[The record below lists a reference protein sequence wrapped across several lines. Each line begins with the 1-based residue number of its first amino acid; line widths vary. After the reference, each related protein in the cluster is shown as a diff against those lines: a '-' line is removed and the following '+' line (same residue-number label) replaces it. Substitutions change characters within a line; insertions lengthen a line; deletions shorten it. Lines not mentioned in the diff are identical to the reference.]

1 MSMWDRIKNVFK
13 PQNVV
18 DGGYGTSIYEQ
29 FTGGSAAGVSVNE
42 HTVRNSSAVTAC
54 LNLIGGAIAGMPKHI
69 YQRTADGRQRTD
81 NDLWWLLNEQP
92 NATMSAFTFW
102 SYLLDSKILHGDG
115 FARIVRASEYSPKIV
130 GFDPIHPGDVV
141 VKLVDGRLTYTIRR
155 DGDSITKDQDDMIH
169 VPGAGFNGLRGM
181 SQIKHSLRNAVG
193 VSLAANEYS
202 AAFFKNSARPD
213 FGIEV
218 AGNPTLE
225 QQEMIRRT
233 FLDRH
238 SGPMNSGLPMLLV
251 GGAKIHPISM
261 NAEDSQLIQTRMFQI
276 EDIARVMGVNPFMI
290 GHTEKTSSWGT
301 GVEQISIGFNKYT
314 LSQHIKPIENEFNRK
329 CFKTSRNFIEFLT
342 AGLERGDIAA
352 RTNSYRVGLGRAG
365 EPGWLTQ
372 NEVRGWENLP
382 AVDGGDTL
390 MMGIDNA
397 KPTV

>member
-1 MSMWDRIKNVFK
+1 MSVWGRIKNVFT
-13 PQNVV
+13 PQNVT
-18 DGGYGTSIYEQ
+18 DGAYGSSVYEQ

-42 HTVRNSSAVTAC
+42 NTVRNSSAVTAC
-54 LNLIGGAIAGMPKHI
+54 LNLIGGSIAGLPKHI

-92 NATMSAFTFW
+92 TATMSAFTFW
-102 SYLLDSKILHGDG
+102 QYLIDSKILHGDG
-115 FARIVRASEYSPKIV
+115 FAKIVRASPLSPRIV
-130 GFDPIHPGDVV
+130 GFEPLHPASVE
-141 VKLVDGRLTYTIRR
+141 VKLIDGRLIYIIRR
-155 DGDSITKDQDDMIH
+155 DGKSEAMDQDDMIH

-218 AGNPTLE
+218 AGNPTLD

-233 FLDRH
+233 FMDRH

-261 NAEDSQLIQTRMFQI
+261 NAEDSQLLQTRMFQV
-276 EDIARVMGVNPFMI
+276 EDVARILGVNPFMI

-301 GVEQISIGFNKYT
+301 GVEQISIGFVKYT
-314 LSQHIKPIENEFNRK
+314 LSPHIKAIENEFNRK
-329 CFKTSRNFIEFLT
+329 CFKTSRNFMELLT
-342 AGLERGDIAA
+342 AGLERGDITT
-352 RTNSYRVGLGRAG
+352 RMNSYRIGLGRAG
-365 EPGWLTQ
+365 EPGVYTQ

-382 AVDGGDTL
+382 PIPGGDTL
-390 MMGIDNA
+390 MTGIDNA